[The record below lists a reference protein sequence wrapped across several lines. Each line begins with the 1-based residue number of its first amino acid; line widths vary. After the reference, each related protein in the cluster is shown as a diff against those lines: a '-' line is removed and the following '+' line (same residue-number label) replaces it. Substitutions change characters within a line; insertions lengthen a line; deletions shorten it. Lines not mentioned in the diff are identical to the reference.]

1 MLLGWIGTLGRRITW
16 HASPAIRSLM
26 WGCVIQDSYLRI
38 GNAQIIKLWKQ
49 VVYIVP
55 FWSGSLVF
63 YRWIKINNVKRAQH
77 SPRSAQLLLSYL
89 WFIFFSSSLYPIHYT
104 IYQARCIAHNFFIDI
119 NIPIRHKKYRELP
132 PTITFSHT
140 LNYAPCNAF
149 LLYPISPSTCSQL
162 AHYLSTHWK

>member
-1 MLLGWIGTLGRRITW
+1 MVLMLLGWIGTLGRRITW

-89 WFIFFSSSLYPIHYT
+89 WFIFFSSSFSLGICILILYTKLDVLHIISLLILTFPYATKNIENSPQPLLFRIH
-104 IYQARCIAHNFFIDI
+104 
-119 NIPIRHKKYRELP
+119 
-132 PTITFSHT
+132 
-140 LNYAPCNAF
+140 
-149 LLYPISPSTCSQL
+149 
-162 AHYLSTHWK
+162 